1 MRALNH
7 KLVRDLWTLRGQV
20 FTIALVL
27 ASGIASFIMSIS
39 TLESLQVTRAA
50 VYSEFAFAEVFAN
63 VTRAPAPV
71 ADEIAAIPGVAT
83 VETRVSGATRIELP
97 GFADPVMGQLVSIP
111 DEGQPQLNRL
121 FLRQGRLPQEPDEM
135 VISDGFAEVHALQL
149 GDSLQAVINGRQE
162 TLQITGIGLAPD
174 YIYQMGASAGFPDIE
189 RFAVL
194 WMQRSALAT
203 ALDMEGA
210 WNEIS
215 MTLAP
220 GVREEDV
227 IERIDLALDRYG
239 GLGAYGRD
247 DQISNRFLNEEF
259 RQLQNIAGMVPV
271 IFLGVA
277 AFLLNV
283 VISRLIG
290 TERDQVAT
298 LKAFG
303 YSNLQV
309 GYLYAKFVAVI
320 VLLGTAGG
328 VAIGVILGQ
337 LLSGLYRDFYR
348 FPYLNYFLSLQ
359 TVAWATGITTFAA
372 ALGTFRA
379 VRRGVTL
386 PPAQAMRP
394 EAPPTYR
401 PSFLERIGLQRF
413 LTQPS
418 RMILR
423 DLQRRPVKSLFSI
436 LGISAACAV
445 VIFGSFFADA
455 VRRAV
460 DIEFRF
466 ARSDDMTVMFSRP
479 LSRRALYE
487 IETIPGVEHAEPFRM
502 VPVTLYHGAATY
514 RTQLEGYTGET
525 KLRRLIDQDLNFVNI
540 PAEGILLNSYAAD
553 LLGLETGDTVRV
565 EVMQGRQLER
575 DVPVVGI
582 IEQYMGSSGYM
593 RLDRLNHLV
602 DDAQSISGVS
612 LAVAPGAADAINNRL
627 EEMAWV
633 SGVQDLEAAIAN
645 FNETFAEQILIFIS
659 ISSLFAAAI
668 AFGVIYNSARISL
681 AERSRELAS
690 LRVLGYTRGEISYI
704 LLGQLA
710 LITLLAIPIGF
721 LFGRILGAVMIAN
734 SDTEFF
740 RIPLYV
746 DDATLARAA
755 LTVLGAAAFSALVV
769 RRKLDQLDLI
779 GVLKTRE

>member
-27 ASGIASFIMSIS
+27 ASGIGSFIMSIS

-71 ADEIAAIPGVAT
+71 AEEIAAIPGVAT
-83 VETRVSGATRIELP
+83 VEPRVSGATRIELP
-97 GFADPVMGQLVSIP
+97 GFADPVMGQLVSLP
-111 DEGQPQLNRL
+111 DEGQPQLNQL
-121 FLRQGRLPQEPDEM
+121 FLRQGRLPQEPDEV

-149 GDSLQAVINGRQE
+149 GDTLQAVVNGRQE
-162 TLQITGIGLAPD
+162 TLQIAGIGLAPD
-174 YIYQMGASAGFPDIE
+174 YIYQMGASTGFPDKE

-194 WMQRSALAT
+194 WMQQSALAT

-215 MTLAP
+215 LTLAP

-227 IERIDLALDRYG
+227 IERIDIALDRYG

-337 LLSGLYRDFYR
+337 LLSGVYRDFYR
-348 FPYLNYFLSLQ
+348 FPYLHYFLSLQ

-394 EAPPTYR
+394 ETPPTYR
-401 PSFLERIGLQRF
+401 PSFLERIGLQRI

-502 VPVTLYHGAATY
+502 VPVTLYHGASTY
-514 RTQLEGYTGET
+514 RTQLEGYTGEAR
-525 KLRRLIDQDLNFVNI
+525 LRRLVDKNLNVVNI

-593 RLDRLNHLV
+593 RLDTLNHLV
-602 DDAQSISGVS
+602 DDAESISGVS
-612 LAVAPGAADAINNRL
+612 LAVAPGAADGINNRL

-681 AERSRELAS
+681 SERSRELAS

-721 LFGRILGAVMIAN
+721 LFGRILGAIMIAN

-746 DDATLARAA
+746 EDATLARAA
-755 LTVLGAAAFSALVV
+755 LTVLGAATFSALVV
-769 RRKLDQLDLI
+769 RRKLDKLDLI